1 MGKLIDALYYLVVT
15 AIIGGFVVQ
24 GALKLTPTLEHTFGT
39 AAARVPHS
47 WALPLAIIGLL
58 TLNLLLERILPLRAL
73 SEAHWVYTARPAR
86 RMPGFDGLSWV
97 QLGLVGGVAALVG
110 VGQGMW
116 WQYAVIAVLSRFMM
130 GMRNWTLAQLLAAG
144 VTRSVGL
151 GGLSVQD
158 SELVSQ
164 AFAQCAITNN
174 PKVWLAVR
182 SAGNPW
188 LLVARRYGRRF
199 YLPLLAVII
208 VCLSLSMA
216 PTWPQ
221 VAAVVFLLAWSILGA
236 GIVAAAWA
244 FCTRASRRA
253 TVSAGLIGAV
263 SWLLFLWLVT
273 HRWSVVAATGAAAL
287 SIGVASAVAA
297 RLLRVQLDSIS
308 ASAVVPILPGLVTW
322 SGVLKLAL
330 VTGEG
335 SFVDG
340 QLDLMTAAA
349 VGIVLAAGVAAGAA
363 MARPMSVPIRKLPW
377 PIRPLGSRGVRKR

>member
-15 AIIGGFVVQ
+15 ALIGGFVVQ

-47 WALPLAIIGLL
+47 WAFPLAIIGLL
-58 TLNLLLERILPLRAL
+58 ALNLLLERILPLRAL

-182 SAGNPW
+182 PAGNPW

-199 YLPLLAVII
+199 
-208 VCLSLSMA
+208 
-216 PTWPQ
+216 
-221 VAAVVFLLAWSILGA
+221 
-236 GIVAAAWA
+236 
-244 FCTRASRRA
+244 
-253 TVSAGLIGAV
+253 
-263 SWLLFLWLVT
+263 
-273 HRWSVVAATGAAAL
+273 
-287 SIGVASAVAA
+287 
-297 RLLRVQLDSIS
+297 
-308 ASAVVPILPGLVTW
+308 
-322 SGVLKLAL
+322 
-330 VTGEG
+330 
-335 SFVDG
+335 
-340 QLDLMTAAA
+340 
-349 VGIVLAAGVAAGAA
+349 
-363 MARPMSVPIRKLPW
+363 
-377 PIRPLGSRGVRKR
+377 

>member
-15 AIIGGFVVQ
+15 GLIGGFVVQ
-24 GALKLTPTLEHTFGT
+24 GALKLTPTLEQTFGM

-86 RMPGFDGLSWV
+86 RMPGFDGLSWT

-182 SAGNPW
+182 PAGNPW
-188 LLVARRYGRRF
+188 LLVVRRYGRRF

-236 GIVAAAWA
+236 GVARCARFGMWGSLETTRVLWAVVAGHALVAAMILWA
-244 FCTRASRRA
+244 TWRAVNPAALVVTVTMVVYVGVVRSRPRA
-253 TVSAGLIGAV
+253 ATSAEVVDSGLGAMVSPDVIGYYGKGLMVALVGAV
-263 SWLLFLWLVT
+263 
-273 HRWSVVAATGAAAL
+273 
-287 SIGVASAVAA
+287 
-297 RLLRVQLDSIS
+297 
-308 ASAVVPILPGLVTW
+308 
-322 SGVLKLAL
+322 
-330 VTGEG
+330 
-335 SFVDG
+335 
-340 QLDLMTAAA
+340 
-349 VGIVLAAGVAAGAA
+349 IVLAAI
-363 MARPMSVPIRKLPW
+363 S
-377 PIRPLGSRGVRKR
+377 GS

>member
-39 AAARVPHS
+39 AAARVPDS
-47 WALPLAIIGLL
+47 WAFPLAIIGLL

-182 SAGNPW
+182 PAGNPW
-188 LLVARRYGRRF
+188 LLMARRYGRRF
-199 YLPLLAVII
+199 YLPLLVVII
-208 VCLSLSMA
+208 EYGAHL
-216 PTWPQ
+216 
-221 VAAVVFLLAWSILGA
+221 AAG
-236 GIVAAAWA
+236 G
-244 FCTRASRRA
+244 
-253 TVSAGLIGAV
+253 GG
-263 SWLLFLWLVT
+263 
-273 HRWSVVAATGAAAL
+273 
-287 SIGVASAVAA
+287 GV
-297 RLLRVQLDSIS
+297 
-308 ASAVVPILPGLVTW
+308 PPGLVN
-322 SGVLKLAL
+322 SGGGGGPVRQVWDVGIA
-330 VTGEG
+330 GNCAG
-335 SFVDG
+335 
-340 QLDLMTAAA
+340 A
-349 VGIVLAAGVAAGAA
+349 VGCGGRACPGCGPDSVGHLAGGKPGGSGGDRGDGGVCGGCAVPAAG
-363 MARPMSVPIRKLPW
+363 RHQ
-377 PIRPLGSRGVRKR
+377 RGGC

>member
-15 AIIGGFVVQ
+15 ALIGGFVVQ

-39 AAARVPHS
+39 AAARVPDS
-47 WALPLAIIGLL
+47 WAFPLAIIGLL

-182 SAGNPW
+182 PAGNPW

-221 VAAVVFLLAWSILGA
+221 VAVVVFLLAWSILGA
-236 GIVAAAWA
+236 GVARCARFEMWGSPETTRVLWVVVAGHALVAALILWV
-244 FCTRASRRA
+244 TWRAINPAALVA
-253 TVSAGLIGAV
+253 TVVMVVYVGVVRSRPRAAISAEVVDSGLGAMVSPDLIGYYGKG
-263 SWLLFLWLVT
+263 L
-273 HRWSVVAATGAAAL
+273 VVALVGAV
-287 SIGVASAVAA
+287 I
-297 RLLRVQLDSIS
+297 
-308 ASAVVPILPGLVTW
+308 T
-322 SGVLKLAL
+322 
-330 VTGEG
+330 
-335 SFVDG
+335 
-340 QLDLMTAAA
+340 
-349 VGIVLAAGVAAGAA
+349 LAAI
-363 MARPMSVPIRKLPW
+363 S
-377 PIRPLGSRGVRKR
+377 GS

>member
-39 AAARVPHS
+39 AAARVPDS
-47 WALPLAIIGLL
+47 WAFPLAIIGLL

-174 PKVWLAVR
+174 LKVWLAVR
-182 SAGNPW
+182 
-188 LLVARRYGRRF
+188 GRK
-199 YLPLLAVII
+199 P
-208 VCLSLSMA
+208 
-216 PTWPQ
+216 
-221 VAAVVFLLAWSILGA
+221 VAAGGAQIWAPVLSSPAGGHYCVPVVEHGAHLAA
-236 GIVAAAWA
+236 G
-244 FCTRASRRA
+244 
-253 TVSAGLIGAV
+253 GG
-263 SWLLFLWLVT
+263 
-273 HRWSVVAATGAAAL
+273 G
-287 SIGVASAVAA
+287 GV
-297 RLLRVQLDSIS
+297 
-308 ASAVVPILPGLVTW
+308 PPGLVDPGGGGGPVHPVW
-322 SGVLKLAL
+322 DVGIA
-330 VTGEG
+330 GNCAG
-335 SFVDG
+335 
-340 QLDLMTAAA
+340 A
-349 VGIVLAAGVAAGAA
+349 VGCGGRACPGCGHDSVGHLAGGKPGGPGGNRGDGGVCGGCAVPAAG
-363 MARPMSVPIRKLPW
+363 RHQ
-377 PIRPLGSRGVRKR
+377 RGGC